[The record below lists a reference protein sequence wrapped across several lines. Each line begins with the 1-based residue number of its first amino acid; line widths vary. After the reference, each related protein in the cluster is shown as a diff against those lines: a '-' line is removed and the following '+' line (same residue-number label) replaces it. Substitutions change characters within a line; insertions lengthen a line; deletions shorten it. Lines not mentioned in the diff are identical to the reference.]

1 MEPPAKSSADLH
13 AFVLDDPSSTEF
25 HEPGTSILTTN
36 STAEDISEAV
46 LSCGRNFVLFNND
59 STSQTDVVAKL
70 KSAGSI
76 AGKTIGVRFGHE
88 DAIEPLH
95 DQNKHEKVKALD
107 SLDDISEASTSSR
120 AGLILAVVQSQR
132 DRERVTSL
140 EKNIRIQRHN
150 FEEQDSAAHLGDV
163 DSELV
168 TVTDEA
174 SKCILQGQNVLFV
187 VEGRALH
194 SMKNFVRLL
203 VPPPKYILSTSPDIL
218 GPLLEALRIKRAG
231 LLGSISPGYVVW
243 RSDESLSK
251 FTGVP
256 IVICPREPDETILW
270 NLITPKNPPKM
281 QYQRL
286 GKSAIKISR
295 IILGCMTFGN
305 PAWEGSPWV
314 LPEEKALPL
323 LKKAFDCG
331 INTWDTANTYSN
343 GQSEMIIGKAL
354 ETYSI
359 PRSKVVIMT
368 KLYYPVLDAE
378 DARRPSPAVNTGE
391 LVNQMG
397 LSRKHIFEAVDA
409 SLRRLKTTYIDVL
422 QLHRLDPEAEPEE
435 VMRALHDL
443 VQMGKV
449 HYLGASSMY
458 CWQLAR
464 LQYTAKMN
472 GWTPFSS
479 MQNLY
484 NLLYREEEREVNPF
498 CRAEGIGLVPWSPL
512 ARGLLARPWNQE
524 TERSKRDAKTEKW
537 FKGDAND
544 QIVRRVETLAQRKGC
559 TMTAVAIAWLLH
571 KGACPIV
578 GLNTAERIESISE
591 ALDVKLEEGELKF
604 LEECYCP
611 LAVQAI

>member
-1 MEPPAKSSADLH
+1 
-13 AFVLDDPSSTEF
+13 
-25 HEPGTSILTTN
+25 
-36 STAEDISEAV
+36 
-46 LSCGRNFVLFNND
+46 
-59 STSQTDVVAKL
+59 
-70 KSAGSI
+70 
-76 AGKTIGVRFGHE
+76 
-88 DAIEPLH
+88 
-95 DQNKHEKVKALD
+95 
-107 SLDDISEASTSSR
+107 
-120 AGLILAVVQSQR
+120 
-132 DRERVTSL
+132 
-140 EKNIRIQRHN
+140 
-150 FEEQDSAAHLGDV
+150 
-163 DSELV
+163 
-168 TVTDEA
+168 
-174 SKCILQGQNVLFV
+174 
-187 VEGRALH
+187 
-194 SMKNFVRLL
+194 
-203 VPPPKYILSTSPDIL
+203 
-218 GPLLEALRIKRAG
+218 
-231 LLGSISPGYVVW
+231 
-243 RSDESLSK
+243 
-251 FTGVP
+251 
-256 IVICPREPDETILW
+256 
-270 NLITPKNPPKM
+270 M

-286 GKSAIKISR
+286 GKSAIKVSR

-323 LKKAFDCG
+323 LKAAFDCG

-354 ETYSI
+354 ETYCI

-378 DARRPSPAVNTGE
+378 DPRRPSPAVNTGE

-422 QLHRLDPEAEPEE
+422 QLHRLDPDAEPEE
-435 VMRALHDL
+435 IMRALHDL

-472 GWTPFSS
+472 GWTQFSS

-512 ARGLLARPWNQE
+512 ARGLLARPWNQV
-524 TERSKRDAKTEKW
+524 TERSKKDAKTTKW
-537 FKGDAND
+537 FKGDAD
-544 QIVRRVETLAQRKGC
+544 GEIVRRVEVLARRKGC
-559 TMTAVAIAWLLH
+559 TMTAVAISWLLH
-571 KGACPIV
+571 KGVCPIV
-578 GLNTAERIESISE
+578 GLNTVERIESISE
-591 ALDVKLEEGELKF
+591 ALSVKLEEGELKF
-604 LEECYCP
+604 LEECYSP